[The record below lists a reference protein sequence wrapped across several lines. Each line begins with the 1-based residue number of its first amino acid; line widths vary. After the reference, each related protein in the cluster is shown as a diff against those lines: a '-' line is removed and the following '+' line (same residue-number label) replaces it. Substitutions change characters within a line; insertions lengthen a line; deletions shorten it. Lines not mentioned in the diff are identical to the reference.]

1 MSRLDGAAQANIPQ
15 VASRLAPRSPDFV
28 HRTSV
33 FRPERCLDSRE
44 RLELGASDRKS
55 AVLCPGGG
63 GFRRSG
69 QTCPMA
75 CVHLGSRSDH
85 THDGSATRRC
95 IAARM
100 AVSIA
105 PVIAISASWEVMV
118 RA

>member
-33 FRPERCLDSRE
+33 FRPERCLGSRE

-75 CVHLGSRSDH
+75 FVHLGTRSDH
-85 THDGSATRRC
+85 TLVLRAKSGELDVRRQVTWRVL
-95 IAARM
+95 IIIYYAEPDPN
-100 AVSIA
+100 I
-105 PVIAISASWEVMV
+105 
-118 RA
+118 